1 MKKILILSGNK
12 STNSTFEKTE
22 QKNIAITIASFQE
35 LNYIVENNKYKLL
48 INHIPIDQ
56 FDVVYFRVIGG
67 FREHV
72 AIINYYCQQKN
83 IPVQDPIFSKNK
95 FIQVPIFKGLETL
108 LMADN
113 NIPIPRT
120 GFTTL
125 KFLTDFSN
133 KNFTFPFVIKDT
145 ESMQARDVYL
155 AENQE
160 ELEKLQKN
168 LKEKAGKKAWHK
180 KYLVQEFIHASHRH
194 RIFVL
199 GNEILAGIIRPMRWR
214 KKFTQKN
221 TPNYTGISK
230 ALKPIPQDEIKL
242 SLAATK
248 AVMLGIA
255 GVDLITDDKTGKKY
269 IMEVNYEP
277 QWQALAQD
285 NKIDVEKHILK
296 YLENL

>member
-1 MKKILILSGNK
+1 MKKVLILSGNK
-12 STNSTFEKTE
+12 STNLAFKNTK
-22 QKNIAITIASFQE
+22 QKDVAITIASFQE

-48 INHIPIDQ
+48 INHTPIDQ

-67 FREHV
+67 FREHAAV
-72 AIINYYCQQKN
+72 INYYCQQKN
-83 IPVQDPIFSKNK
+83 IPVQDPIFSENK

-113 NIPIPRT
+113 NISIPRT

-125 KFLTDFSN
+125 KFLTDFSS

-155 AENQE
+155 VENQAG
-160 ELEKLQKN
+160 LEKLCKK
-168 LKEKAGKKAWHK
+168 LKEKAGKNTWYK

-199 GNEILAGIIRPMRWR
+199 GDKVLAGVIRPMRWR
-214 KKFTQKN
+214 KRFISEDSPSYK
-221 TPNYTGISK
+221 GISGP
-230 ALKPIPQDEIKL
+230 LECILEDEKKL
-242 SLAATK
+242 SLAAAK
-248 AVMLGIA
+248 AAMLSIA
-255 GVDLITDDKTGKKY
+255 GVDLILDDKTGKKY

-285 NKIDVEKHILK
+285 NKIDV
-296 YLENL
+296 